1 MNLSAIQNRI
11 LTSLIFFILLIL
23 MFQSLFISTYFLI
36 IFGILSIIEF
46 IKSQKIFKKNFEN
59 FYKYIF
65 YNLHNSV
72 LLFILLFIL

>member
-11 LTSLIFFILLIL
+11 LTSLILFILLIL

-46 IKSQKIFKKNFEN
+46 IKISKKSSKKKF
-59 FYKYIF
+59 
-65 YNLHNSV
+65 
-72 LLFILLFIL
+72 